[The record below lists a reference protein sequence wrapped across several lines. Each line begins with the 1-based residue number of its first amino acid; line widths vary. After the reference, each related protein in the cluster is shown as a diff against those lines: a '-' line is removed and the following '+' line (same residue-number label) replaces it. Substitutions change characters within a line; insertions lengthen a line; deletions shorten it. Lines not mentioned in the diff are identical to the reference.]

1 MGAQHPCG
9 VIESVPPHPDS
20 MHLQFARGWFE
31 LGLLQDAEAELARIA
46 ERYQGCMEV
55 LEVRFQLWVRLGRFD
70 EALVLAERQAAEFPG
85 EYRGHM
91 NRGNALFWLDR
102 AEEAIACVKAVMG
115 EHPKVA
121 AFPYNLACYC
131 LPAHGEDE
139 AKRWMRVAMRVGNR
153 AGVLRHALA
162 DGDLR
167 AIWPWLRTMQEKG
180 REEGL
185 TAGSG
190 DL

>member
-1 MGAQHPCG
+1 M
-9 VIESVPPHPDS
+9 IESVPPHPDS
-20 MHLQFARGWFE
+20 VHLRFARGWFE
-31 LGLLQDAEAELARIA
+31 LGLLQESEAELGHIRI
-46 ERYQGCMEV
+46 EYQGCLEV
-55 LEVRFQLWVRLGRFD
+55 LEVRFQLWVRLGRFQ
-70 EALVLAERQAAEFPG
+70 EALTIAEQQARDFPG

-102 AEEAIACVKAVMG
+102 ADEAIACVMAVMG

-131 LPAHGEDE
+131 LPSRGEEE

-153 AGVLRHALA
+153 SGVIRHALV

-167 AIWPWLRTMQEKG
+167 AIWPWLRTMQDKR

-185 TAGSG
+185 TADSEN
-190 DL
+190 L